1 MPDVL
6 PDLHALRLQAL
17 GRLAATL
24 AHDLREPVA
33 SIQQTADYLATR
45 IEEVPRPFVELQLR
59 DIAASCRDLLGVID
73 GALDYGRRARARLA
87 PLSLCELIDDTG
99 SLLRHQLRDGG
110 HMLRWRIVDD
120 AEWVLGDRRLLQQ
133 TLVNLLTNAC
143 ATRDGCTICITT
155 TRLAAGEA
163 PARGDHRM
171 ERVSARITDD
181 GPGVPTELVDR
192 IFEPFFTTR
201 TDGTG
206 LGLGTSREAVLALG
220 GTLTC
225 EPSERGACFVLT
237 LPAAPTAAPERD
249 AGLYWSNKIE
259 VSE

>member
-1 MPDVL
+1 
-6 PDLHALRLQAL
+6 
-17 GRLAATL
+17 
-24 AHDLREPVA
+24 
-33 SIQQTADYLATR
+33 
-45 IEEVPRPFVELQLR
+45 
-59 DIAASCRDLLGVID
+59 
-73 GALDYGRRARARLA
+73 
-87 PLSLCELIDDTG
+87 
-99 SLLRHQLRDGG
+99 
-110 HMLRWRIVDD
+110 MLRWRIVDD